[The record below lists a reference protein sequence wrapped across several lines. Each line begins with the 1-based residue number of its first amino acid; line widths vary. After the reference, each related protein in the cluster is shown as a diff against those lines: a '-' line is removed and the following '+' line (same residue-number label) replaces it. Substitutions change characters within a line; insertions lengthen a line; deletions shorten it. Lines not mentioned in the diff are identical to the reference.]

1 MIHSSVNDSI
11 TISVVIPS
19 HDRAS
24 SVLRLLTCLN
34 TQRGHAEDNASS
46 DFEVIV
52 IADGCS
58 DGTSALLQESID
70 AARWSFPL
78 TIIEHETAR
87 GSGIARNAGAAAA
100 RGTTLLFIDDDIEPF
115 PGMLVEHT
123 SRHAVAQQLNQQ
135 LVLVGAPV
143 PVRGAGASFEHV
155 AAWGW
160 WEQQFERMSERGHR
174 FTHDE
179 IFTGVLSVSTAV
191 FRDIGGFDVA
201 LTHCHEDL
209 ELGLRLLRANVR
221 VGFTR
226 VGGGIHHDVRG
237 IRRLLPRKVA
247 EGRADVLLLQRWPE
261 LVRVSPLTQCALP
274 DQPAH
279 RLLRD
284 SAFMMASGVDALL
297 ESVALPLLR
306 LFEQLKWRGAW
317 RALQGAVLFHS
328 YWRGAAV
335 QVGSRHTLCTL
346 LNECEVAAD
355 AWVDGTT
362 HLVLDLADGIE
373 AAEKLLDE
381 RRPDA
386 ITVTIRDLHV
396 GSSIA
401 PVNAERLHGGHVR
414 RMLATSLAHEL
425 RFALSMCELHATD
438 VATLPAAAPRR
449 SLAAALAITSS
460 RANDDSPAQ
469 APAEERL
476 RTVRATRHEHDG

>member
-1 MIHSSVNDSI
+1 MIRSSGNDSI
-11 TISVVIPS
+11 TMSVVIPS

-34 TQRGHAEDNASS
+34 TQRGYAEEDPSGS
-46 DFEVIV
+46 FEVIV

-58 DGTSALLQESID
+58 DNTRALLQESID
-70 AARWSFPL
+70 VARWSFPL
-78 TIIEHETAR
+78 MLIEHETAR
-87 GSGIARNAGAAAA
+87 GSGVARNTGAAAA

-123 SRHAVAQQLNQQ
+123 ARHAVAQRLNHQ

-143 PVRGAGASFEHV
+143 PVRSAGASVEHI

-160 WEQQFERMSERGHR
+160 WEQQFERMSEPGHR

-179 IFTGVLSVSTAV
+179 IFTGVLSVSTVA
-191 FRDIGGFDVA
+191 FRDVGGFDAV

-209 ELGLRLLRANVR
+209 ELGLRLLRANAR
-221 VGFTR
+221 VEFTR

-247 EGRADVLLLQRWPE
+247 EGRADVHLLQRWPE
-261 LVRVSPLTQCALP
+261 LVRASPLAQSALSA
-274 DQPAH
+274 QPAL
-279 RLLRD
+279 RVLRD
-284 SAFMMASGVDALL
+284 MAFTMPSGAAALL
-297 ESVALPLLR
+297 EHAALPLLR

-317 RALQGAVLFHS
+317 RALQGAVLFHY
-328 YWRGAAV
+328 YWRGAAL
-335 QVGSRHTLCTL
+335 QVGSRRTLYAL
-346 LNECEVAAD
+346 LDECEGAAD
-355 AWVDGTT
+355 AWVASTT

-373 AAEKLLDE
+373 AAERLLDL

-386 ITVTIRDLHV
+386 ITVNLHDMHV
-396 GSSIA
+396 GSISA
-401 PVNAERLHGGHVR
+401 PVNAERLHGGHLR

-425 RFALSMCELHATD
+425 RFALSMCEGHATD
-438 VATLPAAAPRR
+438 VATRSAAAPRR

-460 RANDDSPAQ
+460 RANGDSPAQ
-469 APAEERL
+469 APAEERRHTT
-476 RTVRATRHEHDG
+476 RTTRHEHDG